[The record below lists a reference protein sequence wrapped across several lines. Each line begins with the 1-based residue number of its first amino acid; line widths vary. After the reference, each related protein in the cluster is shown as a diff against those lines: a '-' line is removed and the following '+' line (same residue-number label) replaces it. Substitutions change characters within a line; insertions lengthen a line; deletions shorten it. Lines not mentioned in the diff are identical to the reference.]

1 MQETETTRRAPQDVD
16 GKVAW
21 PTSTFSKGT
30 EAHSWWHHAAQ
41 RSVWALVRLSITFPW
56 TTLLVAVVLA
66 GVAVWY
72 TSTHLTFR
80 TSRNALVSPTAPYIQ
95 RAEDIDKDFHDL
107 DAFIVAVEPQRLE
120 RGKQFVDALTA
131 RLRTDTRHFSR
142 VVDKIDTSSLEG
154 KKLLL
159 LSPDELRTLQ
169 QRLQEAQGLL
179 TDLAGAPGLQQLL
192 VSINQEISKA
202 LAAHLTTSFLE
213 TSSSSATATAA
224 EEQTLDVTFL
234 AALLSEME
242 YALADPASYR
252 FHSPWA
258 SFFLKDS
265 KVLSHEGYL
274 TSANDRLLF
283 VLVEDRPAE
292 SSFIK
297 HAPPLQALRA
307 HIQALQRDFPDVQAG
322 VTGSRA
328 LGSDEMAS
336 SQRDTALAT
345 VISLIGVGLLYIAIF
360 WEVWSPLR
368 VQITLQLAVCWS
380 LGFTALT
387 IGHLNILSVS
397 FAPIL
402 IGLADNLGIH
412 LAARYSEERAAGR
425 DFYTAM
431 AIAARQTGPGIVTAA
446 IAVALA
452 FYAVM
457 LADFPGLAELGFIA
471 GSGELFCLLASF
483 TVLPALSAVSQRA
496 LRIRPVAWQPQ
507 HRASQSGLGRFPRLT
522 LGVLGG
528 LTLLGLLVS
537 PWPRFDY
544 NLLHLQAKGTESVMW
559 EHRLLADAERSS
571 WYAVST
577 ANSLEE
583 LHRKQAQFAALPG
596 VEHVESLAAL
606 LPTNQEER
614 LTVIAELAPL
624 VASVSDSWEEVGP
637 IAVED
642 LVTVLEKMRFK
653 LQRPPTDWDPNK
665 RPSEA
670 GLTAARAALVAV
682 QERLQTLPPALAG
695 QGLETFQRALMAD
708 FATKL
713 ALLQRNIAPPGPV
726 TLADMPSYLH
736 ERFVGKSGHY
746 LLQIFARDNIWDR
759 EPMQTFVTQ
768 MQAVDADVTGPPV
781 VAWYSI
787 QSMQQGYVRGGVYAF
802 LAIGGLTLLHFR
814 RLMPTLLALLPLGVA
829 ACWMLPWMGLCGVHL
844 NIANLMVIPL
854 FMAMAI
860 DNGIHLVDRALE
872 TPKAAAAR
880 PTQSTGKAV
889 LLSSLT
895 TIVGF
900 GSLMV
905 ARHTGIFSFGLL
917 VALSVSSQLLAVF
930 TILPLLLQLVPLH
943 PVPASPQRA
952 QDRALIMARASVARG
967 AEGVYQLASR

>member
-1 MQETETTRRAPQDVD
+1 LHNV
-16 GKVAW
+16 
-21 PTSTFSKGT
+21 
-30 EAHSWWHHAAQ
+30 AQ

-56 TTLLVAVVLA
+56 TTLLVSVILA

-72 TSTHLTFR
+72 TSTHLTFQ
-80 TSRNALVSPTAPYIQ
+80 TSRNALVSPKAHYIQ

-107 DAFIVAVEPQRLE
+107 DAFIVAVEPPHLE

-131 RLRTDTRHFSR
+131 RLRTDTQHFSR

-159 LSPDELRTLQ
+159 LSPDDLRTLQ

-213 TSSSSATATAA
+213 TSSSSATAAAA
-224 EEQTLDVTFL
+224 EGQTLDVTFL

-242 YALADPASYR
+242 HALADPASYR

-258 SFFLKDS
+258 NFFLKDS

-283 VLVEDRPAE
+283 VLVEDRPAN
-292 SSFIK
+292 SSFVK

-496 LRIRPVAWQPQ
+496 LRIRPVAWQPL
-507 HRASQSGLGRFPRLT
+507 HRASQSWLGRFPRLT

-528 LTLLGLLVS
+528 LTLLGVLLS

-544 NLLHLQAKGTESVMW
+544 NLLHLQAKGTESVAW
-559 EHRLLADAERSS
+559 ENRLLADSERSS

-583 LHRKQAQFAALPG
+583 LHRKQTRFAALPM

-624 VASVSDSWEEVGP
+624 VASIAGSWEEAEP
-637 IAVED
+637 IALAD
-642 LVTVLEKMRFK
+642 LVIVLEKMRFK
-653 LQRPPTDWDPNK
+653 LQRPPTDWEPNK

-682 QERLQTLPPALAG
+682 QERLQTLPPELAG
-695 QGLETFQRALMAD
+695 QGLETFQRALMTD

-713 ALLQRNIAPPGPV
+713 AVLQRNIAPPGPV

-736 ERFVGKSGHY
+736 ERFVGKSGRY

-802 LAIGGLTLLHFR
+802 ITIVGLTLLHFR
-814 RLMPTLLALLPLGVA
+814 RLTPTLLALLPLGVA
-829 ACWMLPWMGLCGVHL
+829 ACWMLPWMMLFDVQL
-844 NIANLMVIPL
+844 NIANLVVIPL
-854 FMAMAI
+854 FMGMAI

-872 TPKAAAAR
+872 TSRVAAAR
-880 PTQSTGKAV
+880 QTQSTGKAV
-889 LLSSLT
+889 LLSTLT

-917 VALSVSSQLLAVF
+917 VALSVSSHLLAVF

-943 PVPASPQRA
+943 PVLAPPQQSQSWGGAMVRA
-952 QDRALIMARASVARG
+952 GVARG
-967 AEGVYQLASR
+967 TAGACQFDNGRRAAASELVSV